1 MEGVGGETAGDD
13 PFGFLLPLCHVSSS
27 QEERLRRCPFAPE
40 RYNPEND
47 ESSSESTAEIPVDS
61 TGIIMV
67 SLPETEEGDDNSH
80 SLEVFHTPPEESAAQ
95 SSNEL
100 RPTVDSV
107 DGGDVCC
114 RSPDG
119 GGETVVVGVGSS
131 EVDGAG
137 TVDLSRDSDLGFLE
151 VQLTQRENVY
161 SDLNRSPVEVPVT
174 ESKGARVLRRE
185 LSLDDSL
192 GKSPLK
198 KLKISEQNVEESDE
212 ELDPE
217 RATPPNHGS
226 ALAKSGEQSSA
237 KRKLEFTENDNS
249 TEVIE
254 LGTEPDKDVFE
265 MRNAASNGIN
275 GGNALQETA
284 QLPPAC
290 RRRLPSSLLG
300 QAENDGDKG
309 NREEEVTMLDV
320 LRLSK
325 DDSDDGF
332 SSCGLLEICR
342 RRGLTFPR
350 PAWWPEDG
358 TDFGGSD
365 DLGTENYGR
374 IRRRRGGRLMV

>member
-1 MEGVGGETAGDD
+1 MDGGGGVTAGDD

-47 ESSSESTAEIPVDS
+47 ESSSESTAEIPVAS

-100 RPTVDSV
+100 RPTVDAV

-119 GGETVVVGVGSS
+119 GGEPVVVGVGSS
-131 EVDGAG
+131 EADGAG

-185 LSLDDSL
+185 LSLDDGL

-198 KLKISEQNVEESDE
+198 KLKISEQNLEECDE

-254 LGTEPDKDVFE
+254 LGTEPDKDVLE
-265 MRNAASNGIN
+265 MRNDASNGIN
-275 GGNALQETA
+275 GGNDLRETA

-290 RRRLPSSLLG
+290 RRLPSSLLG

-320 LRLSK
+320 LKLSK
-325 DDSDDGF
+325 DDSDDGI

-342 RRGLTFPR
+342 RRGMTFRQPV
-350 PAWWPEDG
+350 WWPEEG

-365 DLGTENYGR
+365 DLGTENYER
-374 IRRRRGGRLMV
+374 IRRRRGGRLIV